1 MSIRHIL
8 VFSVLAAAV
17 GACSHKSQEPSNATP
32 TGPSLV
38 VAGEP
43 GGGVSRP
50 ALVDFPQRHDALDF
64 RTQLEAKYT
73 SMGRRPAQTTV
84 DQEGEAT
91 WIGEYDRYR
100 VNGCDH
106 DTATQRALAQ
116 VDGAAAGPVCAIRF
130 FPETALYPPRD
141 HVVDF
146 RRQLGS
152 KYQAMGRSAQ
162 SAVDQEGAAIWI
174 AEYLRYRTSGCD
186 HPSAVQKTLTQ
197 VDGNPAPPTCLV
209 QCAYRVDTP
218 VSPPAAG
225 GTFVAEI
232 VRTSGSC
239 DWLADSEVPWI
250 TLSRPISGSDR
261 GTLTYNVAAN
271 TSGPRSGAIRV
282 NYPGGATYLEVNQG
296 STTVTI
302 GFQLFDPATS
312 TSPTTECRLRTNA
325 TICTVTAVSA
335 VLPAPIATYDWR
347 VEYAYG
353 GTKVRTQVG
362 AGSSFSFTESCGV
375 SASDG
380 SVIPMSVKL
389 TATDTAG
396 NSATVFSGQGPQPA
410 LQLRTF
416 NCQ

>member
-8 VFSVLAAAV
+8 TVLALPIVAA
-17 GACSHKSQEPSNATP
+17 ACSQKLEERLNATP
-32 TGPSLV
+32 TGPS
-38 VAGEP
+38 VAVPGEP

-50 ALVDFPQRHDALDF
+50 AVVDFPPRPEALDF
-64 RTQLEAKYT
+64 RMQLETKYA
-73 SMGRRPAQTTV
+73 SMGRRPAQTFV
-84 DQEGEAT
+84 DMEGEAT

-116 VDGAAAGPVCAIRF
+116 IDGAAAGQVCAIRF
-130 FPETALYPPRD
+130 FPETAIYPPRD
-141 HVVDF
+141 QVVDF

-186 HPSAVQKTLTQ
+186 HPTAVQKTLTQ

-209 QCAYRVDTP
+209 QCAYRVSTP

-225 GTFVAEI
+225 GTFVAEM

-239 DWLADSEVPWI
+239 DWLADSETPWI
-250 TLSRPISGSDR
+250 TLSRPITGSDR

-271 TSGPRSGAIRV
+271 TAGPRSGTIRF
-282 NYPGGATYLEVNQG
+282 NYPGGAAFLEVNQG
-296 STTVTI
+296 STSVTI

-312 TSPTTECRLRTNA
+312 TSPTTECRIRANQ

-353 GTKVRTQVG
+353 GSKVRTQVG
-362 AGSSFSFTESCGV
+362 ASSSFSFSESCGA
-375 SASDG
+375 SAPDG
-380 SVIPMSVKL
+380 SVIPLSVRL

-396 NSATVFSGQGPQPA
+396 NSATVFSAQGAQPA